1 MPEILD
7 PIAIWM
13 GNMTSTHQPDP
24 SQIVRWAKYV
34 QRLAEEG
41 VKVLAPCALAT
52 TGNVT
57 LSGEQTIDGTLTSDT
72 RVLVRAQTAPAENGI
87 YNTGSGGWV
96 RESDAS
102 TADELSLALVSV
114 LGGETYAGTVWRTG
128 LIETLGTDPVIWVPG
143 ATDAVV
149 TAITEYVDEETS
161 GKLSIIGALGELSG
175 PFAGTARTN
184 IGAASQ
190 AALDAAEAAIATKAD
205 AAATNARLAA
215 LEVVSIDSLTVAGGA
230 VYELGESVTPTLDW
244 TLGGPGSVTAQEIS
258 GAAVAPGTLSW
269 TAPAAITADT
279 TYTLTVT
286 DASDRDVSRSVT
298 VDFRNRVFWGASDSL
313 VTDSAGVLA
322 LDGGG
327 SALAPARARSFAVTT
342 EGAQYVYYAY
352 PAAWGAPGEVIAYG
366 FPTSVTVTTIS
377 LTTAAGHTE
386 EYQLLRLDQAQ
397 TGTVPME
404 GN

>member
-1 MPEILD
+1 MPD
-7 PIAIWM
+7 N
-13 GNMTSTHQPDP
+13 G
-24 SQIVRWAKYV
+24 VRTID
-34 QRLAEEG
+34 
-41 VKVLAPCALAT
+41 LAPLAT
-52 TGNVT
+52 ADD
-57 LSGEQTIDGTLTSDT
+57 LLAHQDGTLGVLPVPALSTRLAASGAVADRLADLDRATSYVSILRPTWAALAELAPAGIGQQAEVIASDT
-72 RVLVRAQTAPAENGI
+72 
-87 YNTGSGGWV
+87 GSH
-96 RESDAS
+96 
-102 TADELSLALVSV
+102 
-114 LGGETYAGTVWRTG
+114 
-128 LIETLGTDPVIWVPG
+128 TDPQTSETVANAGRYSAFGTGAGQWTWVE
-143 ATDAVV
+143 A
-149 TAITEYVDEETS
+149 S
-161 GKLSIIGALGELSG
+161 G
-175 PFAGTARTN
+175 FT
-184 IGAASQ
+184 
-190 AALDAAEAAIATKAD
+190 ALD
-205 AAATNARLAA
+205 ARLAA
-215 LEVVSIDSLTVAGGA
+215 LETVSIDSLTVEGGA

-244 TLGGPGSVTAQEIS
+244 TLGGPGSVTAQEVS

-279 TYTLTVT
+279 PYTLTVT

-327 SALAPARARSFAVTT
+327 SALATARARSFAVTT

-352 PAAWGAPGEVIAYG
+352 PAAWGAPGEVSAYG

-404 GN
+404 VS